1 MNKKTLSTRAIAY
14 VALFIAMQLVL
25 EALFKVVPGQ
35 PEGGS
40 ITLSLLPIVLASYKL
55 VAKNPQACLWD
66 ECHIIFT

>member
-35 PEGGS
+35 PKGGS

-55 VAKNPQACLWD
+55 VAKNP
-66 ECHIIFT
+66 

>member
-14 VALFIAMQLVL
+14 VALFIAMQLVI
-25 EALFKVVPGQ
+25 EEPFKVVPGQ

-55 VAKNPQACLWD
+55 VAKNP
-66 ECHIIFT
+66 